1 MAIVSKGSGGSIKF
15 SGTGG
20 GIRVQSSTG
29 GGGGGGGG
37 GGSPPMTMLGAWFR
51 ADDAGSSNGAAVNSW
66 ADRSTSGDVLTV
78 PGGFAAPL
86 QPPTYLSSVAAFNN
100 QPAVSFVSSG
110 PSGYA
115 YGSYL
120 AMTSP
125 AAYLAGDSALTIYA
139 VISIDN
145 YVGDV
150 KRIFTYGTLGTYQQH
165 SMISLFLADQWGT
178 KRLGLE
184 TGYASNLY
192 DYSIDS
198 TARIVELR
206 ISQGGTVGSA
216 FQAVNG
222 ATQTATG
229 WPALNNGNAVPAIP
243 SPVDKVTMGNGSF
256 DGKIAEIIY
265 YKKEHSSEERAA
277 TLSYLSSRYGISV

>member
-15 SGTGG
+15 TGIGG
-20 GIRVQSSTG
+20 GISITSS
-29 GGGGGGGG
+29 GGGGGGG
-37 GGSPPMTMLGAWFR
+37 GGSPPMTLLGAWFR

-66 ADRSTSGDVLTV
+66 ADRSASGDVLTV
-78 PGGFAAPL
+78 PGEFAAPM

-110 PSGYA
+110 PGGLF

-125 AAYLAGDSALTIYA
+125 AAYLSGDSALTIYA

-145 YVGDV
+145 YVGDP
-150 KRIFTYGTLGTYQQH
+150 KRIFTYGTLGTYQQQ

-184 TGYASNLY
+184 TGYAANLY
-192 DYSIDS
+192 NYSIDS
-198 TARIVELR
+198 TARIVELK

-222 ATQTATG
+222 VSQTITDSFNSG
-229 WPALNNGNAVPAIP
+229 AVPALP
-243 SPVDKVTMGNGSF
+243 SPVNKVTMGNGSF

-265 YKKEHSSEERAA
+265 YKKEHDSSERAA
-277 TLSYLSSRYGISV
+277 TLSYLSSRYGISI

>member
-15 SGTGG
+15 TGTGG
-20 GIRVQSSTG
+20 GISITSS

-66 ADRSTSGDVLTV
+66 ADRSASGDVLTV
-78 PGGFAAPL
+78 PGGFGLPM
-86 QPPTYLSSVAAFNN
+86 QPPTYQSSVAAFNN
-100 QPAVSFVSSG
+100 QPAVSFVSPFTAGTVGSQG
-110 PSGYA
+110 
-115 YGSYL
+115 GSYL
-120 AMTSP
+120 AMSSP

-139 VISIDN
+139 VISVDN
-145 YVGDV
+145 YFGDA
-150 KRIFTYGTLGTYQQH
+150 KRIFTYGTLGTYQQR
-165 SMISLFLADQWGT
+165 SMISLAATNRWDT
-178 KRLGLE
+178 KRLGLDV
-184 TGYASNLY
+184 GYGFMTY
-192 DYSIDS
+192 DFPIPS
-198 TARIVELR
+198 AAKIVEIRLA
-206 ISQGGTVGSA
+206 QGASSITDA

-222 ATQTATG
+222 VSQTITDAFNTG
-229 WPALNNGNAVPAIP
+229 GPAIP
-243 SPVDKVTMGNGSF
+243 SPVDQVTMGNGDF